1 MYGVLFGYAPEV
13 FPTEARGT
21 GDALTA
27 TANRLAGILAP
38 IIFNCS
44 SSLLLAV
51 AADVTYTD
59 CVLRFAMFH
68 TTGGPQGSAPVL
80 VAA

>member
-38 IIFNCS
+38 IIFNW
-44 SSLLLAV
+44 
-51 AADVTYTD
+51 
-59 CVLRFAMFH
+59 
-68 TTGGPQGSAPVL
+68 GPQGTAPVL
-80 VAA
+80 VAAALFMVAGCLMLALPIETAGVAAL